1 MTDHTDDGLRTDPC
15 GCRLQYVTAGMDSG
29 EGWEV
34 YEPCATHGPL
44 CGAPAKFGPCALPA
58 GHNRGRLDVP
68 DNHTAEWA
76 IETDADWRGTPL
88 AEGALA
94 IWVVSNSRATEGR
107 VISWTRDYVT
117 VQPHRRSCQVAGGVP
132 RSEEFDTRPQSV
144 DRSKVT
150 ILDEAPR

>member
-1 MTDHTDDGLRTDPC
+1 MTDTDIDRTDPC
-15 GCRLQYVTAGMDSG
+15 GCRLQRVNDDDLN

-34 YEPCATHGPL
+34 YNPCRQHGPL

-58 GHNRGRLDVP
+58 GHNRGQVDIP
-68 DNHTAEWA
+68 ENHTAEWA

-94 IWVVSNSRATEGR
+94 VWVVSNARATEGR
-107 VISWTRDYVT
+107 VISWDRDYVT
-117 VQPHRRSCQVAGGVP
+117 VQPLRRSYEVVGGVA
-132 RSEEFDTRPQSV
+132 RAEDFDTRPQTV
-144 DRSKVT
+144 ARSKVT